1 MPPAHGAA
9 VVYTI
14 MSNPELKAEWEQEVT
29 AMRNRI
35 NGLREKLVAKLAAS
49 GVSKDFSFIK
59 DQRGM
64 FSYSGL
70 TLEQVRSLR
79 SDYSIYI
86 ADSGRMSISGVSDNN
101 IDYLCE
107 SIAKV
112 VG

>member
-1 MPPAHGAA
+1 
-9 VVYTI
+9 
-14 MSNPELKAEWEQEVT
+14 
-29 AMRNRI
+29 
-35 NGLREKLVAKLAAS
+35 
-49 GVSKDFSFIK
+49 VSKDFSFIEK
-59 DQRGM
+59 QRGM

-70 TLEQVRSLR
+70 TLEQVRTLR

-86 ADSGRMSISGVSDNN
+86 ADTGRMSVAGVSDSN

>member
-1 MPPAHGAA
+1 
-9 VVYTI
+9 
-14 MSNPELKAEWEQEVT
+14 MSNPELKAEWILEVA
-29 AMRNRI
+29 AMRDRI

-70 TLEQVRSLR
+70 TLEQVRTLR
-79 SDYSIYI
+79 SEYAIYI
-86 ADSGRMSISGVSDNN
+86 ADTGRMSIAGVSDNN

>member
-1 MPPAHGAA
+1 M
-9 VVYTI
+9 
-14 MSNPELKAEWEQEVT
+14 WEQEVT
-29 AMRNRI
+29 QMRDRI
-35 NGLREKLVAKLAAS
+35 NGLRSKLVEKLAAS
-49 GVSKDFSFIK
+49 GVSKDFSFIEK
-59 DQRGM
+59 QRGM

-70 TLEQVRSLR
+70 TLEQVRTLR

-86 ADSGRMSISGVSDNN
+86 ADTGRMSVAGVSDSN